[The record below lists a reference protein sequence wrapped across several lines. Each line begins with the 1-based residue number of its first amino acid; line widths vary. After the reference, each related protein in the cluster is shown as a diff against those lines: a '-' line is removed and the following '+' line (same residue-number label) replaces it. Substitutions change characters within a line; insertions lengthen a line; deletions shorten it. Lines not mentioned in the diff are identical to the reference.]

1 MVSPSEPPA
10 DPRPP
15 AARGLLTRRCR
26 CSGDGA
32 LDGPAGELGAAAQ
45 AGLLADAREVVLDRA
60 RRDVQLLADLVVGQ
74 AVGDE
79 PQDLELTGG
88 EQRTDRRALAARVA
102 GELAQQVAG
111 ELGRDDRAA
120 AVGRDDGL
128 AQLLARRALGQV
140 AGGARRDR
148 VEQALGAL
156 VGRDDERPDLGQL
169 ATQVLEDDGAAQ
181 AGHAQVEHHDV
192 GLELAG
198 EVEPGA
204 AVVGLPDDLDAGVA
218 LERADDALTNERMIL
233 RDQHA
238 DLHALAARAPRRS
251 RGLGVGL
258 VSGRMPDGPRKGRC
272 GIDRA
277 LHNVPPVES
286 ARQTP
291 ETTKTPALL
300 YRPLRR
306 NA

>member
-15 AARGLLTRRCR
+15 AARGLLTRRSRCR
-26 CSGDGA
+26 CSGDGV

-120 AVGRDDGL
+120 AVGRDD
-128 AQLLARRALGQV
+128 
-140 AGGARRDR
+140 
-148 VEQALGAL
+148 
-156 VGRDDERPDLGQL
+156 
-169 ATQVLEDDGAAQ
+169 
-181 AGHAQVEHHDV
+181 
-192 GLELAG
+192 
-198 EVEPGA
+198 
-204 AVVGLPDDLDAGVA
+204 
-218 LERADDALTNERMIL
+218 
-233 RDQHA
+233 
-238 DLHALAARAPRRS
+238 
-251 RGLGVGL
+251 
-258 VSGRMPDGPRKGRC
+258 
-272 GIDRA
+272 
-277 LHNVPPVES
+277 
-286 ARQTP
+286 
-291 ETTKTPALL
+291 
-300 YRPLRR
+300 
-306 NA
+306 